1 MRALAYSLIAV
12 LLCATNCYAEDPKPP
27 ANLSMGADEGII
39 LIGIPAQASVTFRS
53 GVVAAG
59 RFVADGWSNDEFV
72 ATPIGGTEHEST
84 FVVIK
89 VKVQA
94 AGKGYAP
101 TVYKLAKTIESY
113 CGEKVPVLL
122 VKPGKVQYYGMFSL
136 VMTRR
141 IVDGN
146 DTPAVSITQAYD
158 LNAGKAYLKS
168 KYPDENAELIEGE
181 LQGLRFGK
189 DCS

>member
-84 FVVIK
+84 FVVIEE
-89 VKVQA
+89 VEMENWGVGGLPVQEYRRREA
-94 AGKGYAP
+94 A
-101 TVYKLAKTIESY
+101 AKS
-113 CGEKVPVLL
+113 
-122 VKPGKVQYYGMFSL
+122 
-136 VMTRR
+136 
-141 IVDGN
+141 
-146 DTPAVSITQAYD
+146 
-158 LNAGKAYLKS
+158 
-168 KYPDENAELIEGE
+168 
-181 LQGLRFGK
+181 
-189 DCS
+189 